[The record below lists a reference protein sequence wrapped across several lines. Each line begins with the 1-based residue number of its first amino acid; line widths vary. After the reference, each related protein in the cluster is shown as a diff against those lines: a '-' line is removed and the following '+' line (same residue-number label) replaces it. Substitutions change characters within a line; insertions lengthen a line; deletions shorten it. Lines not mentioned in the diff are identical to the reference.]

1 MRIDQAHTL
10 IDEGDLSS
18 TRVWRRARQD
28 VLGAVEDVVWP
39 PDNDEFVVYPEENA
53 NGVNPIT
60 EQFEPNL
67 DALPDWEETGR
78 THLTTLLDRRGMLER
93 TIEKVRPYFHDPQS
107 FLNSPWFDGLKD
119 VEIDGEPG
127 LIVAEWETGNIS
139 SSHRSVNRIM
149 VGLVAGM
156 IHGGFIVLPNRS
168 LYHYLTDRIG
178 NYRELRPYFVIWESL
193 AHKVENGVIEVIVVE
208 HEGESKAVR
217 PIGKLTDGM
226 SDREERGID
235 ERVDW
240 E

>member
-1 MRIDQAHTL
+1 MRIDQTYTL
-10 IDEGDLSS
+10 IEEGDLSS
-18 TRVWRRARQD
+18 TAVWQQARQD
-28 VLGAVEDVVWP
+28 VLDAVEDVVWP
-39 PDNDEFVVYPEENA
+39 PGNDEFVVYPEENV

-60 EQFEPNL
+60 EQFENNL
-67 DALPDWEETGR
+67 DALPDWEETGGK
-78 THLTTLLDRRGMLER
+78 HLKTLLDQRGMLEE
-93 TIEKVRPYFHDPQS
+93 TLEKISPYFDDPES
-107 FLNSPWFDGLKD
+107 FVSSPWFDGLKD
-119 VEIDGEPG
+119 VELDGEPG

-193 AHKVENGVIEVIVVE
+193 AHEVENGVIEVVVVE
-208 HEGESKAVR
+208 HEGESESVP
-217 PIGKLTDGM
+217 PIGKGTDGM
-226 SDREERGID
+226 SEREERGID
-235 ERVDW
+235 ERADW